1 MPSLQEVD
9 EFVTNRI
16 SSALANH
23 LGGVEVIE
31 VEGDVMRLRMTRS
44 CRTCY
49 FRQGCID
56 NLVVAE
62 LHERFGSHIEV
73 SVR

>member
-1 MPSLQEVD
+1 MLHSDEVH
-9 EFVTNRI
+9 EFVANRV

-23 LGGVEVIE
+23 LGGVEVVH
-31 VEGDVMRLRMTRS
+31 VEGDHIRLRMTRS

-62 LHERFGSHIEV
+62 LHERFGSHIQIN
-73 SVR
+73 VR

>member
-1 MPSLQEVD
+1 MLHLEDVRQ
-9 EFVTNRI
+9 FVANHV

-23 LGGVEVIE
+23 LGGVEVLE
-31 VEGDVMRLRMTRS
+31 VVDDRIRLRMTHS

-56 NLVVAE
+56 NLVIPE
-62 LHERFGSHIEV
+62 LHEAYGSDIKIV
-73 SVR
+73 VR